1 MERAS
6 KANEQE
12 KGLEGA
18 DLRPQGEGGMDGW
31 TDGRT
36 SGNSPVAFRTSALW
50 GRCPKCIT
58 NAIFST
64 FRLDHHRWV
73 NRRTGGQTEGRTD
86 GQTDGRRD
94 GWTDK
99 SS

>member
-12 KGLEGA
+12 KGLERA

-36 SGNSPVAFRTSALW
+36 SGNSPVASGHRPFGAAAQNVSQMLFF
-50 GRCPKCIT
+50 PLFDLIT
-58 NAIFST
+58 
-64 FRLDHHRWV
+64 
-73 NRRTGGQTEGRTD
+73 TD
-86 GQTDGRRD
+86 G
-94 GWTDK
+94 
-99 SS
+99 